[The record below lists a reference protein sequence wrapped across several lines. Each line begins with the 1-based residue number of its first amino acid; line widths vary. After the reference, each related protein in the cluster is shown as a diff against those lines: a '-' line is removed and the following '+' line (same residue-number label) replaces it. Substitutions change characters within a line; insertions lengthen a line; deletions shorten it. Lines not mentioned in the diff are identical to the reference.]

1 MNRKKAITNISLMI
15 VIISMMAPIA
25 LPESFAQ
32 SEQQPVWQLLY
43 LKEDSC
49 QNNDDQVAY
58 AYADLT
64 TKYFELYQLSNFGK
78 EAYCIT
84 VSEYANYKETM
95 EVDLV
100 ILVFDDLLGE
110 KILQSNDLD
119 GIYSHMGNE
128 RLTNHTI
135 ILCDCSSDKLSSESA
150 LTAWILSHELSHFVL
165 SYKGYSKS
173 NIQEII
179 HSIENEY
186 SECVEVFHVDANCA
200 SVKITTRGDSTARNS
215 IVMTPYKPAVGNNL
229 INYISD
235 DIGSHTIELQ
245 REVTNLWVT
254 EAIDD
259 AAFVATI
266 KHLVDPPLEKNFD
279 QVATFLEMEN
289 GFVISE
295 LVKKTETD
303 WQEYLN
309 PLEKEETLKPLLD
322 YLTPPI
328 ESQLELADQDQFPH
342 WFKTRALLWAEQ
354 KISDDV
360 FFNGIEHLV
369 RSGTIQLS

>member
-1 MNRKKAITNISLMI
+1 MNRKKGITNISLMI

-43 LKEDSC
+43 LKEDFC
-49 QNNDDQVAY
+49 QNKDNQVAY

-119 GIYSHMGNE
+119 GIYAHMGNE

-200 SVKITTRGDSTARNS
+200 SVKITTRGDSTTRNS

-235 DIGSHTIELQ
+235 DIGTQVIELQ

-254 EAIDD
+254 GAIDD